1 MGTNL
6 FKQDFN
12 VSREDREQLQGHS
25 GLCVWFVGLSGSGKS
40 TISNAFESFL
50 FQKGIRTYTL
60 DGDNIRMGINK
71 DLSFSAADRSENLR
85 RIAEIAKLFTD
96 AGTVVLSSFITP
108 LAGDREHIG
117 SILGTDYVEVFV
129 NCPLEVCEPRD
140 VKGLYAKARRGEIPN
155 FTGISA
161 PFEEPAHPKLKLP
174 SHELNLEDS
183 VQLLWNELQPKLNLL

>member
-12 VSREDREQLQGHS
+12 VSRKDREALNGNK

-71 DLSFSAADRSENLR
+71 DLTFSATDRSENLR

-108 LAGDREHIG
+108 LAADREHIR
-117 SILGTDYVEVFV
+117 SILGEDYVEVFV
-129 NCPLEVCEPRD
+129 NCPLEVCEQRD

-161 PFEEPAHPKLKLP
+161 PFEEPSHPDLKLP
-174 SHELNLEDS
+174 SHEMNLGDC
-183 VQLLWNELQPKLNLL
+183 VQVLWNELQPKLNLL

>member
-12 VSREDREQLQGHS
+12 VSRNDREQLQGHR
-25 GLCVWFVGLSGSGKS
+25 GVCVWFIGLSGSGKS

-50 FQKGIRTYTL
+50 FQKDIRTYTL

-71 DLSFSAADRSENLR
+71 DLSFSASDRSENLR

-96 AGTVVLSSFITP
+96 AGIVVLSSFITP
-108 LAGDREHIG
+108 LATDREHIR
-117 SILGTDYVEVFV
+117 SLLGDDYFEVFV
-129 NCPLEVCEPRD
+129 NCPLEVCEQRD
-140 VKGLYAKARRGEIPN
+140 VKGLYAKARRGEISD

-161 PFEEPAHPKLKLP
+161 PFEDPVNPDLKLP
-174 SHELNLEDS
+174 SHELGLEDS
-183 VQLLWNELQPKLNLL
+183 VQLLWNELQPKLKLL